1 MNDYKLLKGRLYT
14 QRDWD
19 RTVGVGKV
27 PYEYSLDAKI
37 MEDKRAEMIREN
49 DYGEKQECG
58 RQPTTEQPTTTRDEK
73 TSD

>member
-1 MNDYKLLKGRLYT
+1 LYT

-49 DYGEKQECG
+49 NYGERQECG
-58 RQPTTEQPTTTRDEK
+58 RQSKTEQPASTRDEK

>member
-1 MNDYKLLKGRLYT
+1 MSHKLYT

-27 PYEYSLDAKI
+27 PYEYSLEAKI
-37 MEDKRAEMIREN
+37 REDKRAERIEQNGM
-49 DYGEKQECG
+49 GERQERSGQTTRG
-58 RQPTTEQPTTTRDEK
+58 RPNQTRDEK

>member
-1 MNDYKLLKGRLYT
+1 LTNRLYT

-49 DYGEKQECG
+49 SYGEKQECG
-58 RQPTTEQPTTTRDEK
+58 RQSETQQPSSTRDEK

>member
-1 MNDYKLLKGRLYT
+1 MTNKLYT

-27 PYEYSLDAKI
+27 PYEYSLEAKI
-37 MEDKRAEMIREN
+37 REDKRAERIEQN
-49 DYGEKQECG
+49 VGERQERSRQTTRG
-58 RQPTTEQPTTTRDEK
+58 RPNQERDEK